1 MNALADAQPHA
12 CATAVTGVFRS
23 SMIRAWCRRS
33 WVATGKGHAEVAAEQ
48 PPQGAFA
55 GAYLLTHIRQR
66 PGVRGID
73 LEHVRDGGQQGLGGC
88 GQVVRLLGT
97 GPELVEEHGE
107 QSRPLWSVLLGIARV
122 SQDQLSQQR
131 A

>member
-33 WVATGKGHAEVAAEQ
+33 WVATGKGHAEVAAEK

-55 GAYLLTHIRQR
+55 GAYLLTR
-66 PGVRGID
+66 
-73 LEHVRDGGQQGLGGC
+73 
-88 GQVVRLLGT
+88 
-97 GPELVEEHGE
+97 
-107 QSRPLWSVLLGIARV
+107 SASVRV
-122 SQDQLSQQR
+122 SAGYIWNMCAMAVSR
-131 A
+131 GSVGVVK